1 MSNRRNFLK
10 AIGLSWLFP
19 VSKNFIEEEK
29 PKEIWLFDF
38 YVAGYK
44 YYDGYK
50 ALFTLTPG
58 DELILKR
65 EPENKHDDQ
74 AIEVYSK
81 NGYKLGYVPM
91 ESNIVPVNIMD
102 NNIPVIAR
110 VKEIDKNAN
119 DWEKIFV
126 SVSQMVKAY

>member
-44 YYDGYK
+44 YYEGYK
-50 ALFTLTPG
+50 ALFTLKPG
-58 DELILKR
+58 DEVILKR

-81 NGYKLGYVPM
+81 DGYKLGYVPM

-102 NNIPVIAR
+102 NNIPVIAK
-110 VKEIDKNAN
+110 VKEIDKYAD

-126 SVSQMVKAY
+126 SVSQMVKV